1 MTEEIKLLG
10 LDLSVASEQ
19 VIEILIEDGPEPEFF
34 MEVLSSNR
42 NRPEILNLLVDNPNV
57 PPEVK
62 EEASKHLNLPVKA
75 AEKTVAKPGHV
86 QHDHAH
92 EERRTGLL
100 QKIEKLS
107 VGERIAIALRG
118 GQEIRSLL
126 LKDANK
132 EVVLTV
138 LKNPKITE
146 TEVEL
151 VAHSRNV
158 PEDALRAIHKNRE
171 WMKNYSINHALVNN
185 PKTPPG
191 IAIALVS
198 GLKTRDISILE
209 KNKNVSEAVRSIAK
223 KLLQVRKVH

>member
-1 MTEEIKLLG
+1 MTEETKLLG

-19 VIEILIEDGPEPEFF
+19 VIEVLIEDAPGPELF
-34 MEVLSSNR
+34 MEILSSNT
-42 NRPEILNLLVDNPNV
+42 NRPDVLKMLVNSPNV
-57 PPEVK
+57 PSEIK
-62 EEASKHLNLPVKA
+62 GEASKHFNLP
-75 AEKTVAKPGHV
+75 AKPV
-86 QHDHAH
+86 EKPKQAE
-92 EERRTGLL
+92 EERKIGLL

-107 VGERIAIALRG
+107 VGERIALALRG
-118 GQEIRSLL
+118 GQEIRSIL
-126 LKDANK
+126 LKDSNK

-158 PEDALRAIHKNRE
+158 PEDALRAIHKSRE
-171 WMKNYSINHALVNN
+171 WLKNYSIILALVNN

-191 IAIALVS
+191 IAITLVTS
-198 GLKTRDISILE
+198 LRTKDIAILE

-223 KLLQVRKVH
+223 KLLHVRKVS

>member
-1 MTEEIKLLG
+1 MTEETKLLG

-19 VIEILIEDGPEPEFF
+19 VIEVLIEDAPGPELF
-34 MEVLSSNR
+34 MEILSSNT
-42 NRPEILNLLVDNPNV
+42 NRPDVLRMLVNSPNV
-57 PPEVK
+57 PSEIK
-62 EEASKHLNLPVKA
+62 GEASKHLNLPVKPVEKPKQ
-75 AEKTVAKPGHV
+75 AE
-86 QHDHAH
+86 
-92 EERRTGLL
+92 EERKIGLL

-107 VGERIAIALRG
+107 VGERIALALRG
-118 GQEIRSLL
+118 GQEIRSIL
-126 LKDANK
+126 LKDSNK

-158 PEDALRAIHKNRE
+158 PEDALRAIHKSRE
-171 WMKNYSINHALVNN
+171 WLKNYSIILALVNN

-191 IAIALVS
+191 IAITLVTS
-198 GLKTRDISILE
+198 LRTKDIAILE

-223 KLLQVRKVH
+223 KLLHVRKVN

>member
-1 MTEEIKLLG
+1 MTEEIKLLQ
-10 LDLSVASEQ
+10 LDLSVASAQ
-19 VIEILIEDGPEPEFF
+19 VIEVLMDDAPGPEFF
-34 MEVLSSNR
+34 SEVLSSNK
-42 NRPEILNLLVDNPNV
+42 NRPEVLKLLIDTESV
-57 PPEVK
+57 PPEIK
-62 EEASKHLNLPVKA
+62 EEALRHLTVPVKIAPKA
-75 AEKTVAKPGHV
+75 A
-86 QHDHAH
+86 HA
-92 EERRTGLL
+92 EGERKIGLL

-146 TEVEL
+146 TEVEI

-158 PEDALRAIHKNRE
+158 PEDALRAIHKSRD
-171 WMKNYSINHALVNN
+171 WMKNYAINLALVNN

-191 IAIALVS
+191 IAITLVTS
-198 GLKTRDISILE
+198 LRTKDIAILE
-209 KNKNVSEAVRSIAK
+209 KNKNVSEAVRSVAK
-223 KLLQVRKVH
+223 KLLHVRKVR

>member
-1 MTEEIKLLG
+1 MEEVKLLAF
-10 LDLSVASEQ
+10 DLSVASAQ
-19 VIEILIEDGPEPEFF
+19 VIEVLLEDTVDTEILREILGA
-34 MEVLSSNR
+34 NAH
-42 NRPEILNLLVDNPNV
+42 RPEILRLLIDSPNV

-62 EEASKHLNLPVKA
+62 EEAGKLLNLPARISERPK
-75 AEKTVAKPGHV
+75 
-86 QHDHAH
+86 AH
-92 EERRTGLL
+92 EEGKKQSLL
-100 QKIEKLS
+100 QKIQQLT

-151 VAHSRNV
+151 IAHSRNV

-171 WMKNYSINHALVNN
+171 WMKNYSINLALVNN

-191 IAIALVS
+191 IGITLVS
-198 GLKTRDISILE
+198 MLRVKDLAVLE
-209 KNKNVSEAVRSIAK
+209 KNRNVPDAIRAVAK
-223 KLLQVRKVH
+223 KLLQARKIH

>member
-1 MTEEIKLLG
+1 MEEVKLLG

-19 VIEILIEDGPEPEFF
+19 VIEVLVEDATGPEIFREI
-34 MEVLSSNR
+34 LASNA
-42 NRPEILNLLVDNPNV
+42 NRPEILKLLIENPNV
-57 PPEVK
+57 PTDVK
-62 EEASKHLNLPVKA
+62 EEAGKQLNLPVRL
-75 AEKTVAKPGHV
+75 AERHKMPDEGRKHN
-86 QHDHAH
+86 
-92 EERRTGLL
+92 LL
-100 QKIEKLS
+100 QKIQKLT

-118 GQEIRSLL
+118 GQEIRSIL

-151 VAHSRNV
+151 IAHSRNV

-171 WMKNYSINHALVNN
+171 WMKNYSINLALVNN

-191 IAIALVS
+191 IGITLVTS
-198 GLKTRDISILE
+198 LRAKDLGVLE
-209 KNKNVSEAVRSIAK
+209 KNKNVPEAIRAVAKRLLQAK
-223 KLLQVRKVH
+223 KSH

>member
-1 MTEEIKLLG
+1 MEEVKLLA
-10 LDLSVASEQ
+10 LDLSVASAQ
-19 VIEILIEDGPEPEFF
+19 VIEVLVEDAADT
-34 MEVLSSNR
+34 EVLKEIIAANA
-42 NRPEILNLLVDNPNV
+42 NRPEILKLLIDNPNI
-57 PPEVK
+57 PPDVK
-62 EEASKHLNLPVKA
+62 EEVGKRLNLPVRISERPKA
-75 AEKTVAKPGHV
+75 PDEG
-86 QHDHAH
+86 
-92 EERRTGLL
+92 RRQSLL
-100 QKIEKLS
+100 QKIQRLT

-151 VAHSRNV
+151 IAHSRNV

-171 WMKNYSINHALVNN
+171 WMKNYSINLALVNN

-191 IAIALVS
+191 IGITLVTM
-198 GLKTRDISILE
+198 LRVKDLAVLE
-209 KNKNVSEAVRSIAK
+209 KNRNVPDAIRAVAK
-223 KLLQVRKVH
+223 KLLQARKIH

>member
-1 MTEEIKLLG
+1 MTEEIKLLA

-19 VIEILIEDGPEPEFF
+19 VIEILIDDASDPELFTEI
-34 MEVLSSNR
+34 LSSNK
-42 NRPEILNLLVDNPNV
+42 NRPEILKLLTESPNV
-57 PPEVK
+57 PTEIKDEVWK
-62 EEASKHLNLPVKA
+62 TLNLPVKPP
-75 AEKTVAKPGHV
+75 EKFRHG
-86 QHDHAH
+86 
-92 EERRTGLL
+92 EEGRKHGIL
-100 QKIEKLS
+100 QKIEKLT

-118 GQEIRSLL
+118 GQEIRTIL

-158 PEDALRAIHKNRE
+158 PEEALRAIHKNRD
-171 WMKNYSINHALVNN
+171 WMKNYNINLALVNN

-191 IAIALVS
+191 IAITLVTS
-198 GLKTRDISILE
+198 LRTKDIAVLE

-223 KLLQVRKVH
+223 KLIHARKIH

>member
-1 MTEEIKLLG
+1 MTEEPKLLA
-10 LDLSVASEQ
+10 LDLSLASEQ
-19 VIEILIEDGPEPEFF
+19 VIEVLLEDAPGPEVL
-34 MEVLSSNR
+34 MEIFESNKT
-42 NRPEILNLLVDNPNV
+42 RPEILKLLAESPNV
-57 PPEVK
+57 PPDIK
-62 EEASKHLNLPVKA
+62 EEASRQLSLPAKYP
-75 AEKTVAKPGHV
+75 EKPK
-86 QHDHAH
+86 QS
-92 EERRTGLL
+92 EEARKFGLL
-100 QKIEKLS
+100 QKIERLT

-118 GQEIRSLL
+118 GQEIRSIL

-158 PEDALRAIHKNRE
+158 PEEALRSIHKNRE
-171 WMKNYSINHALVNN
+171 WMKSYNINLALVNN

-191 IAIALVS
+191 IAITLVT
-198 GLKTRDISILE
+198 GLRTKDIAILE

-223 KLLQVRKVH
+223 KLLQARKIH